1 MKTIRIYCKQCN
13 EKLTE
18 NLFEIDLKKLRFE
31 DGVCA
36 IDSGKFS
43 IWENMDN
50 SKELIVAVEDYNLIN
65 HKDSRRFT
73 GCCGSS
79 GIDGMNKTCKNGH
92 EVATEVS
99 DCHTPHYIGF
109 NLKNVIIKEVTDNY
123 NLRVIVI

>member
-1 MKTIRIYCKQCN
+1 M
-13 EKLTE
+13 
-18 NLFEIDLKKLRFE
+18 KKLRFE

-92 EVATEVS
+92 EVATEIS
-99 DCHTPHYIGF
+99 DCYTPHYIGF
-109 NLKNVIIKEVTDNY
+109 NLKKVIIKEVTDDY
-123 NLRVIVI
+123 SLRTIII